1 MYVRIEFTSIHI
13 YNVRSYMNTQWAKN
27 VKKVQQI
34 RMTSKVFGN
43 IFLLPTA
50 QVHALWI
57 RSIRKKNHE
66 MLILVFQA
74 NNAAPLNSIFFVFI
88 PLCMNTKKLF
98 FFYAY
103 VGTRYLANLTS
114 TWRIWCRTSLLIGVP
129 TNTYFVCLFF

>member
-1 MYVRIEFTSIHI
+1 
-13 YNVRSYMNTQWAKN
+13 
-27 VKKVQQI
+27 
-34 RMTSKVFGN
+34 MTSKVFGN

-74 NNAAPLNSIFFVFI
+74 NNAAPLNSIFFCFY
-88 PLCMNTKKLF
+88 PTMYEYQKTF

-103 VGTRYLANLTS
+103 VD
-114 TWRIWCRTSLLIGVP
+114 IWQI
-129 TNTYFVCLFF
+129 